1 MERGDGEPGLADTDL
16 SGLTR
21 PTPSEVETV
30 RSLKRRRWDFG
41 FVGTSFRYGFLIIP
55 SNTVYTTTMLL
66 LHPLT
71 LEPLYRT
78 RRVLRH
84 QPAQGEDQ
92 RGKGEVRPRLV
103 GSRLRDAVKELCRL
117 FSRVVESRRSRRGSH

>member
-66 LHPLT
+66 L
-71 LEPLYRT
+71 
-78 RRVLRH
+78 
-84 QPAQGEDQ
+84 QP
-92 RGKGEVRPRLV
+92 PNP
-103 GSRLRDAVKELCRL
+103 DA
-117 FSRVVESRRSRRGSH
+117 

>member
-1 MERGDGEPGLADTDL
+1 MGFWICWYFL
-16 SGLTR
+16 SLWV
-21 PTPSEVETV
+21 P
-30 RSLKRRRWDFG
+30 
-41 FVGTSFRYGFLIIP
+41 
-55 SNTVYTTTMLL
+55 NYTFQYRIHYHDATT
-66 LHPLT
+66 HPLT

>member
-66 LHPLT
+66 LHPLSDADFAT
-71 LEPLYRT
+71 SDVDR
-78 RRVLRH
+78 RRVTS
-84 QPAQGEDQ
+84 GY
-92 RGKGEVRPRLV
+92 V
-103 GSRLRDAVKELCRL
+103 
-117 FSRVVESRRSRRGSH
+117 FSVE